1 MKLKLFTKQNILS
14 VAVSL
19 ALFSAV
25 PAVLAW
31 APPTATPPN
40 ENSRPPVN
48 VGGNYDIKS
57 GRLGLFSN
65 GAGGTFLRISRD
77 SSYVPDSNN
86 QLASLLL
93 GVKGKAGAK
102 QYCDEWGDNCKTVQ
116 ELKAALG
123 L

>member
-57 GRLGLFSN
+57 GEDLVYFQMEPEVHFSVFHEIVRMYLIQIIN
-65 GAGGTFLRISRD
+65 SHHFYL
-77 SSYVPDSNN
+77 V
-86 QLASLLL
+86 
-93 GVKGKAGAK
+93 
-102 QYCDEWGDNCKTVQ
+102 
-116 ELKAALG
+116 
-123 L
+123 